1 AVYRACDVRQADLAA
16 ACRAYNTAVAVFS
29 PNVAGNQLSC
39 VEVMRRRLAAV
50 LSLDGIAVSP
60 TDLPALALL
69 FDNASRAHWRPMN
82 GVTTVVRALAR
93 NHALGIVS
101 NGWDSLQHDKIDACE
116 LT

>member
-1 AVYRACDVRQADLAA
+1 MRKTTAVLFDLDDTLVDYQSALKAALAAVYHACDVRQADLAA

-69 FDNASRAHWRPMN
+69 FDDASRAHWRPMN
-82 GVTTVVRALAR
+82 GV
-93 NHALGIVS
+93 
-101 NGWDSLQHDKIDACE
+101 
-116 LT
+116 